1 MSVNGLMFLKVV
13 NCEGEIKD
21 KFFISE
27 LIKETIQEVR
37 PDNVV
42 QVITDNAPVC
52 RSAGLLVEVQ
62 FPKVFWTP
70 CVVHTLNLALKNI
83 CAAKNTDANEVVFL
97 ECHWITTIIDDCMFI
112 KNFIMNHSMRL
123 AMFHENAKLTMFS
136 IAETRFASMI
146 VMLRRF
152 KQIKRGL
159 QDMVMSDFWASYR
172 EDNVKRALTVKTKIV
187 SDDWWRDIDYIIN
200 FTEPIYDMLRRAD
213 TDVPCLHLVFYSTQW
228 LQKAPNRVPP
238 HRDQEISSLREKC
251 FQRYFTN
258 DVERRKVKEEYAC
271 FSAGFREFGSVD
283 SLKDR
288 GLMEPAIW
296 WVSYE
301 ASTPLIQS
309 LALKVLGHP
318 CSFSCCE
325 RNWRTYSFIQS
336 LKRNKI
342 APQRAEDLVFVHS
355 NLRLLSRRTP
365 QYNVGET
372 KMWDVGRDA
381 FDSLEGSR
389 ILEIANL
396 SLDEPDLEAMIFTDE
411 GDGND
416 DEFLE
421 DPTQ

>member
-1 MSVNGLMFLKVV
+1 MW
-13 NCEGEIKD
+13 D
-21 KFFISE
+21 
-27 LIKETIQEVR
+27 
-37 PDNVV
+37 
-42 QVITDNAPVC
+42 
-52 RSAGLLVEVQ
+52 
-62 FPKVFWTP
+62 
-70 CVVHTLNLALKNI
+70 
-83 CAAKNTDANEVVFL
+83 
-97 ECHWITTIIDDCMFI
+97 
-112 KNFIMNHSMRL
+112 
-123 AMFHENAKLTMFS
+123 
-136 IAETRFASMI
+136 SMI
-146 VMLRRF
+146 AKVKAAIYHQER
-152 KQIKRGL
+152 KQEHEESPFFL
-159 QDMVMSDFWASYR
+159 VVR
-172 EDNVKRALTVKTKIV
+172 EILSARWSKSNTPLH
-187 SDDWWRDIDYIIN
+187 
-200 FTEPIYDMLRRAD
+200 
-213 TDVPCLHLVFYSTQW
+213 CLAHSLNPRFYSTQW
-228 LQKAPNRVPP
+228 LQEAPNHVPL

-283 SLKDR
+283 SLNDR

-296 WVSYE
+296 WVSYG

-318 CSFSCCE
+318 CSSSCYE
-325 RNWRTYSFIQS
+325 RNWSTYSFIQS

-342 APQRAEDLVFVHS
+342 APQRVEDLVFVHS

-372 KMWDVGRDA
+372 KMWDVGGDA
-381 FDSLEGSR
+381 FDSLEGSG

>member
-1 MSVNGLMFLKVV
+1 
-13 NCEGEIKD
+13 
-21 KFFISE
+21 
-27 LIKETIQEVR
+27 
-37 PDNVV
+37 
-42 QVITDNAPVC
+42 
-52 RSAGLLVEVQ
+52 
-62 FPKVFWTP
+62 
-70 CVVHTLNLALKNI
+70 
-83 CAAKNTDANEVVFL
+83 
-97 ECHWITTIIDDCMFI
+97 MFI
-112 KNFIMNHSMRL
+112 KIFIMNHSMRL
-123 AMFHENAKLTMFS
+123 PMFLENVKLTMLS
-136 IAETRFASMI
+136 IADTRFASMI

-159 QDMVMSDFWASYR
+159 QDMVMSDFWTSYR
-172 EDNVKRALTVKTKIV
+172 EDNVQRALTVKTKIV
-187 SDDWWRDIDYIIN
+187 SDDWWRDIDYIFN

-213 TDVPCLHLVFYSTQW
+213 TDVPCLHLVYEMWDSMIAKVKAAIYHHERKQEHEESPFFLVVREILSARWSKSNTPLHCLAHSLNPRFYSTQW
-228 LQKAPNRVPP
+228 LQEAPNRVPP

-283 SLKDR
+283 SLNDR

-296 WVSYE
+296 WVSYG

-318 CSFSCCE
+318 CSSSCCE
-325 RNWRTYSFIQS
+325 RNWSTYSFIQS

-355 NLRLLSRRTP
+355 NLFLLSRRTP

-372 KMWDVGRDA
+372 KMWDVGGDA
-381 FDSLEGSR
+381 FDSLEGSGK
-389 ILEIANL
+389 LEIANL

>member
-1 MSVNGLMFLKVV
+1 ML
-13 NCEGEIKD
+13 
-21 KFFISE
+21 
-27 LIKETIQEVR
+27 
-37 PDNVV
+37 
-42 QVITDNAPVC
+42 
-52 RSAGLLVEVQ
+52 
-62 FPKVFWTP
+62 
-70 CVVHTLNLALKNI
+70 
-83 CAAKNTDANEVVFL
+83 
-97 ECHWITTIIDDCMFI
+97 
-112 KNFIMNHSMRL
+112 
-123 AMFHENAKLTMFS
+123 S
-136 IAETRFASMI
+136 IADTCFASMI

-159 QDMVMSDFWASYR
+159 QDMVMSDFWTSYR
-172 EDNVKRALTVKTKIV
+172 EDNVQRALTVKTKI
-187 SDDWWRDIDYIIN
+187 DDWWRDIDYIIN

-213 TDVPCLHLVFYSTQW
+213 TDVPCLHLVYEMWDSMIAKVKAAIYHQERKQEHEESPFFLVVREILSARWSKSNTPLHCLAHSLNPRFYSTQW
-228 LQKAPNRVPP
+228 LQEAPNHVPL

-283 SLKDR
+283 SLNDR

-296 WVSYE
+296 WVSYG

-318 CSFSCCE
+318 CSSSCYE
-325 RNWRTYSFIQS
+325 RNWSTYSFIQS

-342 APQRAEDLVFVHS
+342 APQRVEDLVFVHS

-372 KMWDVGRDA
+372 KMWDVGGDA
-381 FDSLEGSR
+381 FDSLEGSG